1 MREKTVAA
9 SGQRGREG
17 ETRQRFCS
25 SAAGSSGGN
34 AYLLFSGSMLTLS
47 VSIDCSAGKD
57 RHVPDTQSRH
67 DSAGKDRRVPDT
79 QSRHDTI
86 SWSA

>member
-1 MREKTVAA
+1 M
-9 SGQRGREG
+9 
-17 ETRQRFCS
+17 
-25 SAAGSSGGN
+25 
-34 AYLLFSGSMLTLS
+34 TLS